1 VTCDKCGKAL
11 EVGCWPWCP
20 HESAQ
25 HFGEDPMRPYY
36 DAELDAHITTRSERR
51 SIMRAKG
58 LEYKDVSKKLRG
70 KLYVDLHR

>member
-1 VTCDKCGKAL
+1 MTCDKCGKTL

-20 HESAQ
+20 HEPAL

-36 DAELDAHITTRSERR
+36 DGELDAHITTRAERR

-70 KLYVDLHR
+70 KVYVDLHR